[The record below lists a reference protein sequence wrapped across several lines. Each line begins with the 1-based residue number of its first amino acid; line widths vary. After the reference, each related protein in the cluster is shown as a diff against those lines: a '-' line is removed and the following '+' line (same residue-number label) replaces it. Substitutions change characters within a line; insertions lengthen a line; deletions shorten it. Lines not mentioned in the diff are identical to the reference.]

1 MTNEVTPNNE
11 NRREEER
18 QQRPLKRRSSYG
30 HGQEAS
36 AQQTSFNSKFTWDYI
51 VTFLSD
57 VRKIINEI
65 STPSPKRMRSDKP
78 NENLNQST
86 AIMSTPSPLSVS
98 SLTARANQ
106 PSTSTDKKQKVRKVK
121 KWKPHHKHKTKRAG
135 NKVTTMGKVSSKFKN
150 RKH

>member
-1 MTNEVTPNNE
+1 MKIGRRKKGSNALSSAEAVMGMGKRQAPNTRHLTVNL
-11 NRREEER
+11 R
-18 QQRPLKRRSSYG
+18 G
-30 HGQEAS
+30 I
-36 AQQTSFNSKFTWDYI
+36 SFYSC
-51 VTFLSD
+51 LSD

-86 AIMSTPSPLSVS
+86 AIMSTPLSVS

-135 NKVTTMGKVSSKFKN
+135 NKLTNMGKVSSAFKS
-150 RKH
+150 KYLKQ